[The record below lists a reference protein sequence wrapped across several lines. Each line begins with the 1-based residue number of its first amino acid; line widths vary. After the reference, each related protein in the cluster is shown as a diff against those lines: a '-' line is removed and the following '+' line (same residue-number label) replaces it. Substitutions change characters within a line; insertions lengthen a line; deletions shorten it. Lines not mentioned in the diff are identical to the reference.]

1 MTCSRSTYVLSH
13 LKQAARATE
22 DGVPLKGYFCWTLMD
37 NFEWTEGYFP
47 SFGLIHVDFKTHK
60 RTIKQSGRLY
70 SMVASQL
77 QSEMQEAS
85 E

>member
-1 MTCSRSTYVLSH
+1 
-13 LKQAARATE
+13 
-22 DGVPLKGYFCWTLMD
+22 MD